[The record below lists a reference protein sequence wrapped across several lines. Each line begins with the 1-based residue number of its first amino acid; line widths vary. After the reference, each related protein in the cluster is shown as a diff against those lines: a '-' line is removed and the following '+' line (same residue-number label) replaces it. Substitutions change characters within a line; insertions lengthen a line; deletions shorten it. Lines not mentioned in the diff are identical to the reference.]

1 MAVRYWIKNA
11 ETGELAVREYFD
23 TVGRATAVKRGF
35 EETLREQLPEDQTPP
50 VFEVTTAP

>member
-1 MAVRYWIKNA
+1 MAVRYWVKNA
-11 ETGELAVREYFD
+11 ETGELAVGEYFD